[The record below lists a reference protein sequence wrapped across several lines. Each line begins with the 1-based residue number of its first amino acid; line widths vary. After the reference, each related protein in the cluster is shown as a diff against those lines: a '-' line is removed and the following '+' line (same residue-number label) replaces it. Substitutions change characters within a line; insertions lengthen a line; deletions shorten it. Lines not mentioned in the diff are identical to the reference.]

1 MPKIPNKETGAEGED
16 MAAAWLTG
24 NGFRILERNW
34 RSGRFEID
42 IVAEKEGRLHFIEV
56 KTRRTANFG
65 HPEEQVGK
73 RKLQH
78 MIEAGTLYIDQ
89 YPDWRFIRYDILA
102 IKLYKGQSPEFL
114 LIEDVYI

>member
-1 MPKIPNKETGAEGED
+1 
-16 MAAAWLTG
+16 
-24 NGFRILERNW
+24 
-34 RSGRFEID
+34 
-42 IVAEKEGRLHFIEV
+42 
-56 KTRRTANFG
+56 
-65 HPEEQVGK
+65 
-73 RKLQH
+73 